1 MTSRLVQ
8 LAILDV
14 LFVAMAMQSFDAT
27 RDRLD
32 KVKRSLVEKRY

>member
-8 LAILDV
+8 LAVVDV
-14 LFVAMAMQSFDAT
+14 LFVAVAMQSFDT
-27 RDRLD
+27 IKDRLD